1 MEAER
6 LAEDIGVLIELA
18 DETGDEGAEREAR
31 EGVKR
36 LAEVVEQMELGFL
49 LTGPF
54 DSHDAIVA
62 IHAGAGGTE
71 AMDWAEMLFRLY
83 SHYADHQGFKLELLD
98 SLPGEEAGLKNVT
111 FQVTGKNAYGFLRA
125 EKGVHRLVRMSPF
138 DASGRRHTSFASLD
152 VLPVLEDEGE
162 IEVDPEDLRID
173 TYRSGG
179 AGGQH
184 VNKTESAVRITH
196 IPTGIVVT
204 CQNERS
210 QHANRD
216 TAMKILMARLLEM
229 KEEEQRQQIGAL
241 RGNQGEIA
249 FGSQI
254 RSYIFQPYQMV
265 KDHRTG
271 VESSDVGGVMDGAIQ
286 PFIRAYLE
294 AEAERRLGKDVAPS

>member
-1 MEAER
+1 
-6 LAEDIGVLIELA
+6 
-18 DETGDEGAEREAR
+18 
-31 EGVKR
+31 
-36 LAEVVEQMELGFL
+36 
-49 LTGPF
+49 
-54 DSHDAIVA
+54 
-62 IHAGAGGTE
+62 
-71 AMDWAEMLFRLY
+71 
-83 SHYADHQGFKLELLD
+83 
-98 SLPGEEAGLKNVT
+98 
-111 FQVTGKNAYGFLRA
+111 
-125 EKGVHRLVRMSPF
+125 
-138 DASGRRHTSFASLD
+138 
-152 VLPVLEDEGE
+152 
-162 IEVDPEDLRID
+162 
-173 TYRSGG
+173 
-179 AGGQH
+179 
-184 VNKTESAVRITH
+184 
-196 IPTGIVVT
+196 VVT